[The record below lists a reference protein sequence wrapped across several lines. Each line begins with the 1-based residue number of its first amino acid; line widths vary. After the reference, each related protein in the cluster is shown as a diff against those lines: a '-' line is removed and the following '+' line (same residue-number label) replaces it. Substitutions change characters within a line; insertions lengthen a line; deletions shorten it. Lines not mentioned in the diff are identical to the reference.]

1 MPDLASLI
9 LLGSLQ
15 GEAPAVAPTEPP
27 FRLELALDLW
37 LPRLEGQFND
47 NGAQVDVRDVDL
59 HDTEASFA
67 GALRIVKDRMQ
78 VELRGFTFR
87 TEGRATATDA
97 YTLGGVTVDVGDRF
111 DSAFSWWGAGA
122 EVSYDILR
130 PLEGPLEGQE
140 PSTDFAL
147 FVLGSLDVQSVNRNL
162 ANLTEPAS
170 TDANEA
176 FFVAEV
182 GGGLRLRFDT
192 GRSFPLC
199 KAMSISAK
207 GAVGA
212 TVPLDNGDIGGAARV
227 EAMFTGWFDEHSSVY
242 LGYRLVGA
250 SLTGDEM
257 EMTTS
262 LQGLM
267 AGFRYEF

>member
-15 GEAPAVAPTEPP
+15 GDAPAAPPAEPP

-37 LPRLEGQFND
+37 MPRLEGEFND
-47 NGAQVDVRDVDL
+47 GGAKVDVRDVDL

-67 GALRIVKDRMQ
+67 GALRIVRDRVQ
-78 VELRGFTFR
+78 IELRGFSFG
-87 TEGRATATDA
+87 TEGAGTADTA
-97 YTLGGVTVDVGDRF
+97 FTLGGVTVGVGDRF
-111 DSAFSWWGAGA
+111 DSGFSWWGAGA
-122 EVSYDILR
+122 EVSYEVLH
-130 PLEGPLEGQE
+130 PLEGQKTT
-140 PSTDFAL
+140 TDFAL
-147 FVLGSLDVQSVNRNL
+147 FALGSLDVQSVNRNL
-162 ANLTEPAS
+162 ANLTAPAS

-176 FFVAEV
+176 FFVAQV

-199 KAMSISAK
+199 KALSISAK
-207 GAVGA
+207 AAVGA
-212 TVPLDNGDIGGAARV
+212 SVPLDDGEFGGAARV
-227 EAMFTGWFDEHSSVY
+227 EAMFTGWFDAHSSIY

-250 SLTGDEM
+250 SLTGEEM

-262 LQGLM
+262 LQGLV